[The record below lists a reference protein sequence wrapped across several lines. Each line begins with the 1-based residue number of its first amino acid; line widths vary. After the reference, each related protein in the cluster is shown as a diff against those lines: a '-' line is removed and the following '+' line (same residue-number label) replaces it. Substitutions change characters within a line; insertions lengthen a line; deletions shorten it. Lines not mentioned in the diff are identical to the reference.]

1 MGFTAR
7 LIMGLL
13 IAVSVTHTARA
24 DKPVPQVWFA
34 PNLGSSD
41 YVNLFTQPDR
51 WADSREL
58 IDVFQFYTG
67 NICVENPKGCP
78 RCNGNLIQKFKEA
91 DAFKK
96 LSEWGIEIAME
107 GGALKA
113 EEQRC
118 NSELF
123 FPAMAK
129 AIKTVKENGGRLK
142 YLSLDEPLHAGLRT
156 DLSRGCNLTIPQVV
170 TEVKS
175 YIDKAH
181 EIDATVE
188 VGIIEPYPA
197 LKVEDLRSYIKTLKS
212 AEVPVAF
219 FRLDID
225 ASILKPGWEGEL
237 RSVKALLKEVEIP
250 LHIIYGS
257 PTAETSDEFVT
268 NGLINTARYTH
279 ALGIPHGAIFQSWAL
294 SQPGTPGFRQVLP
307 VNLPQ
312 KGVSMTNF
320 VARGLA
326 TLSAASRD
334 TVPIYRLYSGSQAT
348 HLFSHNA
355 MEGAPAFKPEGVAF
369 RFFKGGGSDR
379 AKVLRCRTPQSSFLS
394 TTSNCEGYP
403 VEGPMGFVS
412 TKSKDGLVK
421 LFRCGGPNDMVVTT
435 SADECATLNFGAAL
449 PFGYAKPA
457 E

>member
-1 MGFTAR
+1 MGLTAR
-7 LIMGLL
+7 LIFGLL
-13 IAVSVTHTARA
+13 ILLSITHTARA
-24 DKPVPQVWFA
+24 DKPSPQVWFA

-51 WADSREL
+51 WERSRQL

-78 RCNGNLIQKFKEA
+78 RCNGNLIQKFREA

-96 LSEWGIEIAME
+96 LAEWGIEIAME

-113 EEQRC
+113 EEHRC
-118 NSELF
+118 KSELF

-129 AIKTVKENGGRLK
+129 AIKTVNENGGQLK
-142 YLSLDEPLHAGLRT
+142 YLSLDEPLYAGLRT
-156 DLSRGCNLTIPQVV
+156 DLSPGCNLTIPQVV

-175 YIDKAH
+175 YIDKVH
-181 EIDATVE
+181 EIDSTVE

-197 LKVEDLRSYIKTLKS
+197 LRVEDLRNYIRTLKS
-212 AEVPVAF
+212 SEVPVAF
-219 FRLDID
+219 FRLDVD

-257 PTAETSDEFVT
+257 PTAESSAEFVKD
-268 NGLINTARYTH
+268 GLVNTARYTH
-279 ALGIPHGAIFQSWAL
+279 ALGLPRGVVFQSWAL
-294 SQPGTPGFRQVLP
+294 SEPGTPLFRQVFP
-307 VNLPQ
+307 VNLPEE
-312 KGVSMTNF
+312 GVSMTNF

-326 TLSAASRD
+326 TLKSASHD
-334 TVPIYRLYSGSQAT
+334 SVPIYRLYSNSQAT
-348 HLFSHNA
+348 HLYSLSA
-355 MEGAPAFKPEGVAF
+355 TEGAPAFDVEGIPF
-369 RFFKGGGSDR
+369 RFFKGGGPDR
-379 AKVLRCRTPQSSFLS
+379 TQVFRCRTPQSSFLS
-394 TTSNCEGYP
+394 TMPNCEGYRM
-403 VEGPMGFVS
+403 EGPMGFVG
-412 TKSKDGLVK
+412 TKVKDGLVK
-421 LFRCGGPNDMVVTT
+421 VYRCGGPTDMVLTT

-449 PFGYAKPA
+449 PFGYAKRA